1 MALDPTPS
9 METRFGQW
17 SPEVVV
23 MTPARFEDAMA
34 AVQAVQ
40 RLRTVVLHLGA
51 MDPAEAQ
58 RTIDFVSGGVYA
70 MDGQSERLGDTVFLF
85 APALVTIHRDASG
98 AEDETDG

>member
-1 MALDPTPS
+1 
-9 METRFGQW
+9 METPFGQW

-40 RLRTVVLHLGA
+40 RLRTVVLHLGE
-51 MDPAEAQ
+51 MEPAEAQ

-70 MDGQSERLGDTVFLF
+70 MDGQSERLADTVFLF
-85 APALVTIHRDASG
+85 APALVTIHRDISD
-98 AEDETDG
+98 AEGGVGG